1 MGLKRRTFLKQT
13 SLILAALGISEAAWW
28 QASDRYY
35 QALASSTQRKLALLV
50 GINQYP
56 KKRGE
61 FEPLQGCLT
70 DVELQKELLIH
81 RFGFQPQDVLTLTD
95 GQATRAGIESAFLS
109 HLVEQ
114 AGPKDVVVFHFSGYG
129 CYLPRSTTP
138 TEPATVQSALVPV
151 DGTTSSQDSSLIN
164 NLSKETL
171 WLLLRSLSTPNLI
184 TVLDTSYNYPGQTQ
198 QGMLRI
204 RSSDAPTA
212 TQLSDGAVAFQ
223 TQLLKRLNYSPEQFQ
238 QRDSNQLPGTVL
250 SAAKPE
256 QIATEITRDGY
267 TAGLFTYALTQSLWS
282 IRPSANIKNY
292 FSQVAGRVEQVM
304 GAKQQ
309 PQLSQQI
316 TTPTENKPL
325 TVEPINPLVASSPP
339 AVGIIQQIE
348 DNGNIQVMLTGL
360 SETVL
365 ESYESNS
372 LLTILPDA
380 DAPTPAFLPQ
390 LLIQSRNGF
399 MAKTTLRNPRN
410 DAAQMPLLAVGQRVQ
425 EAIRVLPSQVNL
437 KVAIDPQLTRIERV
451 DATSA
456 FSGIDNVSIVKNEY
470 SADYMLSKVRDTTIA
485 QSPTAPLPKMVQ
497 GNYGLFS
504 LGQALIPDSVGE
516 RGEAVKVAVQRLV
529 PQLKT
534 RLATKLLRLTVNQ
547 ASTLLQVKATFAR
560 LTPQSQILLTQQT
573 PQKATAESSNL
584 LGNKQANQTKPEK
597 SSLLATSAFVSAQSS
612 PKSTQGMLSVTTGSR
627 IQYQLQNNGNLPIY
641 FLWFRFDSEGQAS
654 IFNPIVNAKL
664 ESDNTE
670 TRPQQ
675 KRVPVGK
682 TVSLPTANLYD
693 SSVSGEMTGE
703 LLQGPPGLIESYIIL
718 SHTPFTQTIQTIQQE
733 TQLSGR
739 SAQLVSLPN
748 PLAVAQAVLKDL
760 NTASQLGVE
769 RAGISTE
776 DIALDVNAWAGFN
789 FIYRVV

>member
-1 MGLKRRTFLKQT
+1 MGLKRRTFLKRT
-13 SLILAALGISEAAWW
+13 SLILAALGISEAVWW
-28 QASDRYY
+28 QECDRYY
-35 QALASSTQRKLALLV
+35 QALAQSTNRKLALLV

-56 KKRGE
+56 KKPGE

-95 GQATRAGIESAFLS
+95 GQATRSGIGSAFLS

-114 AGPKDVVVFHFSGYG
+114 AGPEDVVMFHFSGYG
-129 CYLPRSTTP
+129 CYLPRSNTP
-138 TEPATVQSALVPV
+138 TQQANVQSALVPV
-151 DGTTSSQDSSLIN
+151 DGTTSGSDNSLIN
-164 NLSKETL
+164 NLSQETL
-171 WLLLRSLSTPNLI
+171 WLLLRSLSTPNII

-223 TQLLKRLNYSPEQFQ
+223 SQLLERLNYSPEQFQ
-238 QRDSNQLPGTVL
+238 QRYSNQLPGTVL
-250 SAAKPE
+250 SAAKPD
-256 QIATEITRDGY
+256 QIAAEITRDGY
-267 TAGLFTYALTQSLWS
+267 SAGLFTYGLTRSLWS
-282 IRPSANIKNY
+282 IRPEANLKNY
-292 FSQVAGRVEQVM
+292 FTQVAGQVEKVM

-325 TVEPINPLVASSPP
+325 SVEPINPLVANSPP
-339 AVGIIQQIE
+339 AIGIIQQIE
-348 DNGNIQVMLTGL
+348 DNGNIKVMLTGL

-365 ESYESNS
+365 ECYESNS

-390 LLIQSRNGF
+390 LLIQSRNGLF
-399 MAKTTLRNPRN
+399 AKTTRRTARNE
-410 DAAQMPLLAVGQRVQ
+410 AAQMPLIAVGQRVT
-425 EAIRVLPSQVNL
+425 EAIRVIPSPIDL
-437 KVAIDPQLTRIERV
+437 KVAIDPQLSRIERV

-456 FSGIDNVSIVKNEY
+456 FSGIADVSIVKNEY

-504 LGQALIPDSVGE
+504 LGQALLPDSVGE
-516 RGEAVKVAVQRLV
+516 RGEAVKVAIQRLV
-529 PQLKT
+529 PQLQT
-534 RLATKLLRLTVNQ
+534 RLAAKLLSLAVNE

-560 LTPQSQILLTQQT
+560 LTPQSQILLTRQT
-573 PQKATAESSNL
+573 PQQPTAASLNL
-584 LGNKQANQTKPEK
+584 LGNKQAQQTEAEK
-597 SSLLATSAFVSAQSS
+597 SSLLATSAFVSSQSS

-641 FLWFRFDSEGQAS
+641 FLWFRFDSEGQAY
-654 IFNPIVNAKL
+654 IFNPIVNAPL

-670 TRPQQ
+670 IRPQQ

-682 TVSLPTANLYD
+682 ALSLPTANLYD
-693 SSVSGEMTGE
+693 NAVSGEMTGE

-739 SAQLVSLPN
+739 PAQLISLPN

-760 NTASQLGVE
+760 KIASQLSVE